1 MSSGSH
7 PAGRAQDSAN
17 AQRIFAEQVRELHN
31 QRLTTIPSSIVTTL
45 VIAGIMSGQAAMVA
59 IVQWLGAMLAA
70 QLLTIVSVLAYRRN
84 APPQARARFWA
95 RLQGVNTA
103 LTGAAWGSLVLFIWP
118 GDELYRLLLIM
129 LLAGISAVA
138 SVGAA
143 SLKRAALGLLVPIW
157 TLVLLRLSL
166 ESAPFYRSLSWIVLL
181 FLVVMSATS
190 YRIHLILLDSIRLR
204 CINLD
209 LIADLRV
216 QKTRAQAADRAKTG
230 FLAAAS
236 HDLRQP
242 VHALGLLLRVL
253 DTLVRHVKPD
263 LAQIQQ
269 VVGQSRQALHGLSH
283 LLAALLDISRLDAGV
298 VEIRPE
304 PLNLQAFFEQLRSE
318 FGPEAQRRGLQLR
331 FHPTQR
337 VVISDAVALKRVL
350 GNFIGNALRYTSRGG
365 VLIAAR
371 VRQAGEI
378 GETCIEVWD
387 TGTGIPESALETIF
401 EEFVQLGNS
410 ERKREQG
417 LGLGLAIV
425 RRLAGSQGQRVTV
438 RSRVGRGSVFRL
450 HIPSPAAPTHSAGE
464 WPARSASTHSAPS
477 SGMPRRLRS
486 ARSEPSTFDMPTM
499 PPQLELA
506 DYVLMLIDDDPDV
519 LGATAALVGS
529 QGLSVLTAESLHQAL
544 RHPGLPR
551 VDALLVDFR
560 LPGGVTGPRA
570 IEQISERLGRP
581 LPAVLITGDTAP
593 ERLRE
598 ATASGLLLLHK
609 PLEPD
614 TLLRA
619 LNRCL
624 QRVDQSRGKA
634 TRQAS

>member
-1 MSSGSH
+1 MAMTPH
-7 PAGRAQDSAN
+7 PADGTQDSAN

-31 QRLTTIPSSIVTTL
+31 QRLTTIPSSIVTAL
-45 VIAGIMSGQAAMVA
+45 VVAGIMASHVHLVA
-59 IVQWLGAMLAA
+59 ILQWLGVMLAA
-70 QLLTIVSVLAYRRN
+70 QLLTIGSVFAYRRS
-84 APPQARARFWA
+84 APPLSRARFWA
-95 RLQGVNTA
+95 HVQSLNTT
-103 LTGAAWGSLVLFIWP
+103 LTGAAWGSLVLFVWP

-143 SLKRAALGLLVPIW
+143 SLKRAALGLLLPIW
-157 TLVLLRLSL
+157 ALVLLRLSL

-181 FLVVMSATS
+181 FLIVMSITTF
-190 YRIHLILLDSIRLR
+190 RIHLILRNSIQLR

-253 DTLVRHVKPD
+253 DTLVRHAKPD

-304 PLNLQAFFEQLRSE
+304 PLSLQAFFDQLRSE

-331 FHPTQR
+331 FHPTQL
-337 VVISDAVALKRVL
+337 VVTSDAVALKRVL
-350 GNFIGNALRYTSRGG
+350 SNFISNALRYTSHGG

-371 VRQAGEI
+371 ARQAGEAS
-378 GETCIEVWD
+378 ETCIEVWD
-387 TGTGIPESALETIF
+387 TGVGIPESALETIF

-425 RRLAGSQGQRVTV
+425 RRLANSQGHRVTV
-438 RSRVGRGSVFRL
+438 RSKVGQGSVFRL
-450 HIPSPAAPTHSAGE
+450 HIPSGAARAADAPEPSPPAGPTAPTPAAA
-464 WPARSASTHSAPS
+464 
-477 SGMPRRLRS
+477 PRRLRTV
-486 ARSEPSTFDMPTM
+486 RSGPSTFDIPTM

-519 LGATAALVGS
+519 LGATATLVRS
-529 QGLSVLTAESLHQAL
+529 QGLSVLTAENLDQAL
-544 RHPGLPR
+544 SHPELPR
-551 VDALLVDFR
+551 VDVLLVDYR

-570 IEQISERLGRP
+570 IEQIGKRLGRAM
-581 LPAVLITGDTAP
+581 PAVLITGDTAP